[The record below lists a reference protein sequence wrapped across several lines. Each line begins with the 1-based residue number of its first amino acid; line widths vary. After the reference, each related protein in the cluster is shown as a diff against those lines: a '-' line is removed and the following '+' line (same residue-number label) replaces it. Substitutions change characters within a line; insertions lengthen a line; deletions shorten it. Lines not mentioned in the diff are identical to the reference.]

1 MNFVKHDF
9 GMKRNTEVILPHVCN
24 VTPPDGGD
32 CPVQEGATCS
42 TGREF
47 SPMDIHERDISTI
60 KNEVKNPI
68 ANNMANQQAAAP
80 RND

>member
-32 CPVQEGATCS
+32 CPVHEGATCS
-42 TGREF
+42 TGTEI

-60 KNEVKNPI
+60 KNEMNNPI
-68 ANNMANQQAAAP
+68 PNNKANQ
-80 RND
+80 

>member
-32 CPVQEGATCS
+32 CPLQEGATCS
-42 TGREF
+42 TGTET
-47 SPMDIHERDISTI
+47 SPMEIHERDINTI
-60 KNEVKNPI
+60 KNETNNQI
-68 ANNMANQQAAAP
+68 TNNMANQQSAAP
-80 RND
+80 RNG

>member
-32 CPVQEGATCS
+32 CPVQDGATRS
-42 TGREF
+42 TGTEI

-60 KNEVKNPI
+60 KNEMKNRI
-68 ANNMANQQAAAP
+68 TNNMANQQSAAP

>member
-1 MNFVKHDF
+1 MNIVKHDF
-9 GMKRNTEVILPHVCN
+9 GMKRSTEVILPHVCN

-42 TGREF
+42 TGTEI

-60 KNEVKNPI
+60 KNEMNNSI
-68 ANNMANQQAAAP
+68 TNNMANQQSVPP

>member
-42 TGREF
+42 TGREI
-47 SPMDIHERDISTI
+47 SPMDTHERDISTI
-60 KNEVKNPI
+60 KNEMKNPI
-68 ANNMANQQAAAP
+68 TNNMDNQQSAAP

>member
-42 TGREF
+42 TGTEV

-60 KNEVKNPI
+60 KHEMKNHI
-68 ANNMANQQAAAP
+68 TNNMANQQSAAP